1 VIRSG
6 SASLGGFC
14 MASANPPPDAPPS
27 VPPAHH
33 YEAGDTIG
41 GKYLLE
47 EQVGEGGMGSV
58 WRARNLSLEVVV
70 AVKLVAGTTDLQLL
84 RTRLVREA
92 RTAARLRHPAI
103 VQIFD
108 VGETAQGDPFI
119 VMEFL
124 EGDTLGALLDNQGR
138 LPATEA
144 VRLLLPIA
152 DALHAAHAR
161 GLIHRDVKPENVF
174 IVRENGHLRPK
185 LVDFGIVKIEGGTE
199 RHDQITE
206 QGTFVGTPAYMSPEQ
221 ARGRE
226 DLDRST
232 DIWAFAVTLFEAVS
246 GHVPFQAD
254 NYNALLRAIVEDPAP
269 SLASFEIQDERLD
282 SILAAG
288 LAKDPKQRWPSMQAF
303 ASALASWLSDQKD
316 GAEAAD
322 ATSRRRTLAFPPARP
337 GSLASASLP
346 STTATDS
353 DSSSRSRWLLAAAV
367 AAVAILAL
375 VFRIGR
381 PGPDV
386 RPGSRAPSA
395 TPVAVSDAAL
405 PEKIPVVM
413 PVPTPSALVIDSAV
427 PVASAPPVVRPLP
440 TASLAR
446 PAPFKPVGR
455 VPKPARDAGPQLDL
469 MEPF

>member
-1 VIRSG
+1 
-6 SASLGGFC
+6 
-14 MASANPPPDAPPS
+14 MASATPPPDAPPS
-27 VPPAHH
+27 VPPAHY

-70 AVKLVAGTTDLQLL
+70 AVKLVAGTSDLQLL

-108 VGETAQGDPFI
+108 VGETTQGDPFI

-124 EGDTLGALLDNQGR
+124 EGDTLGALLDNEGR

-161 GLIHRDVKPENVF
+161 GLIHRDVKPDNVF
-174 IVRENGHLRPK
+174 IVREHGQLRPK

-246 GHVPFQAD
+246 GHVPFHAD

-269 SLASFEIQDERLD
+269 SLASFDVQDERLD
-282 SILAAG
+282 SILATG

-303 ASALASWLSDQKD
+303 ASALASWLGDQKD
-316 GAEAAD
+316 GAEAPD
-322 ATSRRRTLAFPPARP
+322 AASRRRTRAYPPARP

-346 STTATDS
+346 STTATDAGS
-353 DSSSRSRWLLAAAV
+353 GNRSRWVLAAAV
-367 AAVAILAL
+367 AGVAILAL

-381 PGPDV
+381 SRPDA
-386 RPGSRAPSA
+386 RPGS
-395 TPVAVSDAAL
+395 
-405 PEKIPVVM
+405 
-413 PVPTPSALVIDSAV
+413 PTPSVALVAASDAPRPERTPIVTPVTTPSARPVESAV
-427 PVASAPPVVRPLP
+427 PAASAPPVVTPFP

-446 PAPFKPVGR
+446 PAPFKPVVR
-455 VPKPARDAGPQLDL
+455 VPKPARDAGPKPDL